1 MIIQENT
8 IIHGDSLTVLRQMEP
23 ESVDA
28 IITDPPYGINYVSQ
42 TASIKNDKSPFIW
55 FLYDAFRV
63 LKSGEAGRGGLI
75 CFTRWDVEQTFI
87 DAMKIAGF
95 NVKSEVIWDK
105 VYHGM
110 GDTKAAFAPSHENIV
125 FAVKGKYSF
134 PGSRPKDLVTFP
146 KINSSKMVHPTEKPV
161 GLLANLISSVT
172 KPGDLILDPF
182 DSDDVTHFNARGVY
196 ALLYGREDVR
206 LSAGDGDALR
216 WLPQRAGKDFREK
229 VAAIWD
235 DARVSG
241 FLTAELTGD
250 KSAMDDGDYL
260 AMQETGL
267 AHLFAVSGLHCAFLV
282 TLLAL
287 LISRRQRLLCAV
299 TIPLLLFYMVMVG
312 MSPSV
317 VRACIMQ
324 IFLLIAPL
332 FRRGS
337 DPLTSLAAAL
347 LVILLCNPF
356 AAASVSLQLSFSA
369 TLGMV
374 LLSPRLYK
382 LLTGWYKGKC
392 RPLRTAL
399 CFVAANL
406 SATLS
411 AVVFTA
417 PLTAWYFRIFV
428 LVAPLSS
435 LLAVPAAGWSFMAAF
450 VTVLLGFVWL
460 PLASLLGWIS
470 WALVRYIL
478 WIANGMMSWRY
489 HAVYFTNPYLIY
501 WLLFLYAAFIGCAA
515 TPDGKRKYLLASA
528 LSVLTLTAA
537 IWVNRQDYQYG
548 VLTALTLDVGQG
560 ESVILTSDGETAL
573 VDCGSSNS
581 YKDPGGL
588 AADTLHSMGVRELS
602 AVVVTHYHA
611 DHTNGL
617 YEVLRRIPVQT
628 IYLPDIE
635 DEYGVRERLVSLAE
649 EKGAQVTYVT
659 KETADTLG
667 DTVLTIY
674 PPVQSGGDLNELGLT
689 ALASAGDF
697 DLLITGDMSGSTE
710 KKLVETYALPD
721 IEVLVVSHHGSRYSS
736 NIRFLKSVTPEAAVI
751 SVGDNNYGHPSE
763 ETLQRLLAVGAD
775 IWRTD
780 QQGTIR
786 ITVNGG

>member
-1 MIIQENT
+1 M
-8 IIHGDSLTVLRQMEP
+8 
-23 ESVDA
+23 
-28 IITDPPYGINYVSQ
+28 
-42 TASIKNDKSPFIW
+42 
-55 FLYDAFRV
+55 RV
-63 LKSGEAGRGGLI
+63 LATIGFSFSAGVFLAALLPWNGWQLYAAGGVLLLALAWLFAARKQKYFRRGLLILLPLAVSLAYFAGYDHLVRQPIEDRCGAASDFAATVCDWPQATERGARVTVELEGYHRARAVLYGEAELLAARP
-75 CFTRWDVEQTFI
+75 
-87 DAMKIAGF
+87 
-95 NVKSEVIWDK
+95 
-105 VYHGM
+105 
-110 GDTKAAFAPSHENIV
+110 GDTVTGTAQWQS
-125 FAVKGKYSF
+125 AVHF
-134 PGSRPKDLVTFP
+134 
-146 KINSSKMVHPTEKPV
+146 N
-161 GLLANLISSVT
+161 
-172 KPGDLILDPF
+172 
-182 DSDDVTHFNARGVY
+182 SDDVTHFNARGVY

-216 WLPQRAGKDFREK
+216 WLPQRAGKAFREK

-235 DARVSG
+235 DPRVSG

-501 WLLFLYAAFIGCAA
+501 WLLFLYAVFIGCAA

>member
-1 MIIQENT
+1 M
-8 IIHGDSLTVLRQMEP
+8 
-23 ESVDA
+23 
-28 IITDPPYGINYVSQ
+28 
-42 TASIKNDKSPFIW
+42 
-55 FLYDAFRV
+55 RV
-63 LKSGEAGRGGLI
+63 LATIGFSFSAGVFLAALLPWTGWQLYAAGGVLLLALAWLFAVRKQKYFRRGLLILLPLAVSLAYFAGYDHLVRQPIEDRCGAASDFTATVCDWPQATERGARVTVELEGYHQARAVLYGEAELLAARP
-75 CFTRWDVEQTFI
+75 
-87 DAMKIAGF
+87 
-95 NVKSEVIWDK
+95 
-105 VYHGM
+105 
-110 GDTKAAFAPSHENIV
+110 GDTVTGTAQWQSAAH
-125 FAVKGKYSF
+125 
-134 PGSRPKDLVTFP
+134 
-146 KINSSKMVHPTEKPV
+146 
-161 GLLANLISSVT
+161 
-172 KPGDLILDPF
+172 F

-216 WLPQRAGKDFREK
+216 WLPQRAGKAFREK

-235 DARVSG
+235 DPRVSG

-689 ALASAGDF
+689 ALASTGDF

>member
-1 MIIQENT
+1 M
-8 IIHGDSLTVLRQMEP
+8 
-23 ESVDA
+23 
-28 IITDPPYGINYVSQ
+28 
-42 TASIKNDKSPFIW
+42 
-55 FLYDAFRV
+55 RV
-63 LKSGEAGRGGLI
+63 LATIGFSFSAGVFLAALLPWNGWQLYAAGGVLLLALAWLFAARKQKYFRRGLLILLPLAVSLAYFAGYDHLVRQPIENRCGAASDFAATVCDWPQATERGAKITVELEGYHRARAVLYGEAELLAARP
-75 CFTRWDVEQTFI
+75 
-87 DAMKIAGF
+87 
-95 NVKSEVIWDK
+95 
-105 VYHGM
+105 
-110 GDTKAAFAPSHENIV
+110 GDTVTGTAQWQS
-125 FAVKGKYSF
+125 AVHF
-134 PGSRPKDLVTFP
+134 
-146 KINSSKMVHPTEKPV
+146 N
-161 GLLANLISSVT
+161 
-172 KPGDLILDPF
+172 
-182 DSDDVTHFNARGVY
+182 SDDVTHFNARGVY

-216 WLPQRAGKDFREK
+216 WLPQRAGKAFREK

-392 RPLRTAL
+392 RPLRAAL

>member
-1 MIIQENT
+1 M
-8 IIHGDSLTVLRQMEP
+8 
-23 ESVDA
+23 
-28 IITDPPYGINYVSQ
+28 
-42 TASIKNDKSPFIW
+42 
-55 FLYDAFRV
+55 RV
-63 LKSGEAGRGGLI
+63 LATIGFSFSAGVFLAALLPWTGWQLYAAGGVLLLALAWLFAARKQKYFRRGLLILLPLVVSLAYFAGYDHLVRQPIEDRCGAASDFTATVCDWPQATERGARVTVELEGYHRARAVLYGEAELLAARP
-75 CFTRWDVEQTFI
+75 
-87 DAMKIAGF
+87 
-95 NVKSEVIWDK
+95 
-105 VYHGM
+105 
-110 GDTKAAFAPSHENIV
+110 GDTVTGTAQWQSAAH
-125 FAVKGKYSF
+125 
-134 PGSRPKDLVTFP
+134 
-146 KINSSKMVHPTEKPV
+146 
-161 GLLANLISSVT
+161 
-172 KPGDLILDPF
+172 F

-216 WLPQRAGKDFREK
+216 WLPQRAGKAFREK

-235 DARVSG
+235 DPRVSG

-299 TIPLLLFYMVMVG
+299 TIPLLLFYMVKVG

-392 RPLRTAL
+392 RPLRAAL

-560 ESVILTSDGETAL
+560 ESVILTSGGETAL

-667 DTVLTIY
+667 DTILTIY

-736 NIRFLKSVTPEAAVI
+736 NIRFLKAVTPEAAVI

-763 ETLQRLLAVGAD
+763 ETLQRLLAIGAD

>member
-1 MIIQENT
+1 M
-8 IIHGDSLTVLRQMEP
+8 
-23 ESVDA
+23 
-28 IITDPPYGINYVSQ
+28 
-42 TASIKNDKSPFIW
+42 
-55 FLYDAFRV
+55 RV
-63 LKSGEAGRGGLI
+63 LATIGFSFSAGVFLAALLPWNGWQLYAAGGVLLLALAWLFAARKQKYFRRGLLILLPLAVSLAYFAGYDHLVRQPIEDRCGAASDFAATVCDWPQATERGAKITVELEGYHRARAVLYGEAELLAARP
-75 CFTRWDVEQTFI
+75 
-87 DAMKIAGF
+87 
-95 NVKSEVIWDK
+95 
-105 VYHGM
+105 
-110 GDTKAAFAPSHENIV
+110 GDTVTGTAQWQS
-125 FAVKGKYSF
+125 AV
-134 PGSRPKDLVTFP
+134 
-146 KINSSKMVHPTEKPV
+146 H
-161 GLLANLISSVT
+161 
-172 KPGDLILDPF
+172 F

-216 WLPQRAGKDFREK
+216 WLPQRAGKAFREK

-560 ESVILTSDGETAL
+560 ESVILTSGGETAL

>member
-1 MIIQENT
+1 M
-8 IIHGDSLTVLRQMEP
+8 
-23 ESVDA
+23 
-28 IITDPPYGINYVSQ
+28 
-42 TASIKNDKSPFIW
+42 
-55 FLYDAFRV
+55 RV
-63 LKSGEAGRGGLI
+63 LATIGFSFSAGVFLAALLPWNGWQLYAAGGVLLLALAWLFAARKQKYFRRGLLILLPLAVSLAYFAGYDHLVRQPIEDRCGAASDFAATVCDWPQATERGARVTVELEGYHRARAVLYGEAELLAARP
-75 CFTRWDVEQTFI
+75 
-87 DAMKIAGF
+87 
-95 NVKSEVIWDK
+95 
-105 VYHGM
+105 
-110 GDTKAAFAPSHENIV
+110 GDTVTGTAQWQSAAH
-125 FAVKGKYSF
+125 
-134 PGSRPKDLVTFP
+134 
-146 KINSSKMVHPTEKPV
+146 
-161 GLLANLISSVT
+161 
-172 KPGDLILDPF
+172 F

-216 WLPQRAGKDFREK
+216 WLPQRAGKAFREK

-235 DARVSG
+235 DPRVSG

-392 RPLRTAL
+392 RPLRAAL

-560 ESVILTSDGETAL
+560 ESVILTSGGETAL

-628 IYLPDIE
+628 VYLPDIE

-667 DTVLTIY
+667 DTVLTLY

>member
-1 MIIQENT
+1 M
-8 IIHGDSLTVLRQMEP
+8 
-23 ESVDA
+23 
-28 IITDPPYGINYVSQ
+28 
-42 TASIKNDKSPFIW
+42 
-55 FLYDAFRV
+55 RV
-63 LKSGEAGRGGLI
+63 LATIGFSFSAGVFLAALLPWNGWQLYAAGGILLLALAWLFAARKQKYFRRGLLILLPLAVSLAYFAGYDHLVRQPIEDRCGAASDFAATVCDWPQATERGARVTVELEGYHRARAVLYGEAELLAARP
-75 CFTRWDVEQTFI
+75 
-87 DAMKIAGF
+87 
-95 NVKSEVIWDK
+95 
-105 VYHGM
+105 
-110 GDTKAAFAPSHENIV
+110 GDTVTGTAQWQSAAH
-125 FAVKGKYSF
+125 
-134 PGSRPKDLVTFP
+134 
-146 KINSSKMVHPTEKPV
+146 
-161 GLLANLISSVT
+161 
-172 KPGDLILDPF
+172 F

-216 WLPQRAGKDFREK
+216 WLPQRAGKAFREK

-235 DARVSG
+235 DPRVSG

-267 AHLFAVSGLHCAFLV
+267 AHLFAVLGLHCAFLV

-382 LLTGWYKGKC
+382 LLAGWYKGKC
-392 RPLRTAL
+392 RPLRAAL

-470 WALVRYIL
+470 WVLVRYIL

-560 ESVILTSDGETAL
+560 ESVILTSGGETAL

-710 KKLVETYALPD
+710 KKLVETYALPN

-736 NIRFLKSVTPEAAVI
+736 NIRFLKAVTPEAAVI

>member
-1 MIIQENT
+1 M
-8 IIHGDSLTVLRQMEP
+8 
-23 ESVDA
+23 
-28 IITDPPYGINYVSQ
+28 
-42 TASIKNDKSPFIW
+42 
-55 FLYDAFRV
+55 RV
-63 LKSGEAGRGGLI
+63 LATIGFSFSAGVFLAALLPWTGWQLYAAGGVLLLALAWLFAARKQKYFRRGLLILLPLAVSLAYFAGYDHLVRQPIEDRCGAASDFTATVCDWPQATERGARITVELEGYHRARAVLYGEAELLAARP
-75 CFTRWDVEQTFI
+75 
-87 DAMKIAGF
+87 
-95 NVKSEVIWDK
+95 
-105 VYHGM
+105 
-110 GDTKAAFAPSHENIV
+110 GDTVTGTAQWQS
-125 FAVKGKYSF
+125 AVHF
-134 PGSRPKDLVTFP
+134 
-146 KINSSKMVHPTEKPV
+146 N
-161 GLLANLISSVT
+161 
-172 KPGDLILDPF
+172 
-182 DSDDVTHFNARGVY
+182 SDDVTHFNARGVY

-216 WLPQRAGKDFREK
+216 WLPQQAGKAFREK

-235 DARVSG
+235 DPRVSG

-356 AAASVSLQLSFSA
+356 AAASGSLQLSFSA

-560 ESVILTSDGETAL
+560 ESVILTSGGETAL

-588 AADTLHSMGVRELS
+588 AADMLHSMGVRELS

-628 IYLPDIE
+628 VYLPDIE

-736 NIRFLKSVTPEAAVI
+736 NIRFLKSVTPEVAVI

>member
-1 MIIQENT
+1 M
-8 IIHGDSLTVLRQMEP
+8 
-23 ESVDA
+23 
-28 IITDPPYGINYVSQ
+28 
-42 TASIKNDKSPFIW
+42 
-55 FLYDAFRV
+55 RV
-63 LKSGEAGRGGLI
+63 LATIGFSFSAGVFLAALLPWNGWQLYAAGGVLLLALAWLFAARKQKYFRRGLLILLPLAVSLAYFVGYDHLVRQPIEDRCGAASDFTATVCDWPQATERGARVTVELEGYHRARAVLYGEAELLAARP
-75 CFTRWDVEQTFI
+75 
-87 DAMKIAGF
+87 
-95 NVKSEVIWDK
+95 
-105 VYHGM
+105 
-110 GDTKAAFAPSHENIV
+110 GDTVTGTAQWQSAAH
-125 FAVKGKYSF
+125 
-134 PGSRPKDLVTFP
+134 
-146 KINSSKMVHPTEKPV
+146 
-161 GLLANLISSVT
+161 
-172 KPGDLILDPF
+172 F

-216 WLPQRAGKDFREK
+216 WLPQRAGKAFREK

-282 TLLAL
+282 TLMAL

-489 HAVYFTNPYLIY
+489 HAVYFTNPYLVY

-560 ESVILTSDGETAL
+560 ESVILTSGGETAL

-588 AADTLHSMGVRELS
+588 AADMLHSMGVRELS

-628 IYLPDIE
+628 VYLPDIE

>member
-1 MIIQENT
+1 M
-8 IIHGDSLTVLRQMEP
+8 
-23 ESVDA
+23 
-28 IITDPPYGINYVSQ
+28 
-42 TASIKNDKSPFIW
+42 
-55 FLYDAFRV
+55 RV
-63 LKSGEAGRGGLI
+63 LATIGFSFSAGVFLAALLPWNGWQLYAAGGILLLALAWLFAARKQKYFRRGLLILLPLAVSLAYFAGYDHLVRQPIEDRCGAASDFAATVCDWPQATERGARVTVELEGYHRARAVLYGEAELLAARP
-75 CFTRWDVEQTFI
+75 
-87 DAMKIAGF
+87 
-95 NVKSEVIWDK
+95 
-105 VYHGM
+105 
-110 GDTKAAFAPSHENIV
+110 GDTVTGTAQWQSAAH
-125 FAVKGKYSF
+125 
-134 PGSRPKDLVTFP
+134 
-146 KINSSKMVHPTEKPV
+146 
-161 GLLANLISSVT
+161 
-172 KPGDLILDPF
+172 F

-216 WLPQRAGKDFREK
+216 WLPQRAGKAFREK

-235 DARVSG
+235 DPRVSG

-382 LLTGWYKGKC
+382 LLAGWYKGKC
-392 RPLRTAL
+392 RPLRAAL

-470 WALVRYIL
+470 WVLVRYIL

-560 ESVILTSDGETAL
+560 ESVILTSGGETAL

-710 KKLVETYALPD
+710 KKLVETYALPN

-736 NIRFLKSVTPEAAVI
+736 NIRFLKEVTPEAAVI

-763 ETLQRLLAVGAD
+763 ETLQRLLEVGAD

>member
-1 MIIQENT
+1 M
-8 IIHGDSLTVLRQMEP
+8 
-23 ESVDA
+23 
-28 IITDPPYGINYVSQ
+28 
-42 TASIKNDKSPFIW
+42 
-55 FLYDAFRV
+55 RV
-63 LKSGEAGRGGLI
+63 LATIGFSFSAGVFLAALLPWNGWQLYAAGGVLLLALAWLFAARKQKYFRRGLLILLPLAVSLAYFAGYDHLVRQPIENRCGAASDFTATVCDWPQATERGARVTVELEGYHRARAVLYGEAELLAARP
-75 CFTRWDVEQTFI
+75 
-87 DAMKIAGF
+87 
-95 NVKSEVIWDK
+95 
-105 VYHGM
+105 
-110 GDTKAAFAPSHENIV
+110 GDTVTGTAQWQSAAH
-125 FAVKGKYSF
+125 
-134 PGSRPKDLVTFP
+134 
-146 KINSSKMVHPTEKPV
+146 
-161 GLLANLISSVT
+161 
-172 KPGDLILDPF
+172 F

-216 WLPQRAGKDFREK
+216 WLPQRAGKAFREK

-460 PLASLLGWIS
+460 LLASLLGWIS

-560 ESVILTSDGETAL
+560 ESVILTSGGETAL

>member
-1 MIIQENT
+1 M
-8 IIHGDSLTVLRQMEP
+8 
-23 ESVDA
+23 
-28 IITDPPYGINYVSQ
+28 
-42 TASIKNDKSPFIW
+42 
-55 FLYDAFRV
+55 RV
-63 LKSGEAGRGGLI
+63 LATIGFSFSAGVFLAALLPWNGWQLYAAGGVLLLALAWLFAARKQKYFRRGLLLLLPLAVSLAYFAGYDHLVRQPIENRCGAASDFTATVCDWPQATERGARVTVELEGYHRARAVLYGEAELLAARP
-75 CFTRWDVEQTFI
+75 
-87 DAMKIAGF
+87 
-95 NVKSEVIWDK
+95 
-105 VYHGM
+105 
-110 GDTKAAFAPSHENIV
+110 GDTVTGTAQWQSAAH
-125 FAVKGKYSF
+125 
-134 PGSRPKDLVTFP
+134 
-146 KINSSKMVHPTEKPV
+146 
-161 GLLANLISSVT
+161 
-172 KPGDLILDPF
+172 F

-206 LSAGDGDALR
+206 LSTGDGDALR
-216 WLPQRAGKDFREK
+216 WLPQRAGKAFREK

-560 ESVILTSDGETAL
+560 ESVILTSGGETAL

>member
-1 MIIQENT
+1 M
-8 IIHGDSLTVLRQMEP
+8 
-23 ESVDA
+23 
-28 IITDPPYGINYVSQ
+28 
-42 TASIKNDKSPFIW
+42 
-55 FLYDAFRV
+55 RV
-63 LKSGEAGRGGLI
+63 LATIGFSFSAGVFLAALLPWNGWQLYAAGGVLLLALAWLFAARKQKYFRRGLLILLPLAVSLAYFAGYDHLVRQPIENRCGAASDFTATVCDWPQATERGARVTVELEGYHRARAVLYGEAELLAARP
-75 CFTRWDVEQTFI
+75 
-87 DAMKIAGF
+87 
-95 NVKSEVIWDK
+95 
-105 VYHGM
+105 
-110 GDTKAAFAPSHENIV
+110 GDTVTGTAQWQSAAH
-125 FAVKGKYSF
+125 
-134 PGSRPKDLVTFP
+134 
-146 KINSSKMVHPTEKPV
+146 
-161 GLLANLISSVT
+161 
-172 KPGDLILDPF
+172 F

-216 WLPQRAGKDFREK
+216 WLPQRAGKAFREK

-235 DARVSG
+235 DPRVSG

-392 RPLRTAL
+392 RPLRAAL

-560 ESVILTSDGETAL
+560 ESVILTSGGETAL

-617 YEVLRRIPVQT
+617 YEVLRRLPVQT

>member
-1 MIIQENT
+1 M
-8 IIHGDSLTVLRQMEP
+8 
-23 ESVDA
+23 
-28 IITDPPYGINYVSQ
+28 
-42 TASIKNDKSPFIW
+42 
-55 FLYDAFRV
+55 RV
-63 LKSGEAGRGGLI
+63 LATIGFSFSAGVFLAALLPWNGWQLYAAGGVLLLALAWLFAARKQKYFRRGLLILLPLAVSLAYFAGYDHLVRQPIEDRCGAASDFAATVCDWPQATERGARVTVELEGYHRARAVLYGEAELLAARP
-75 CFTRWDVEQTFI
+75 
-87 DAMKIAGF
+87 
-95 NVKSEVIWDK
+95 
-105 VYHGM
+105 
-110 GDTKAAFAPSHENIV
+110 GDTVTGTAQWQS
-125 FAVKGKYSF
+125 AVHF
-134 PGSRPKDLVTFP
+134 
-146 KINSSKMVHPTEKPV
+146 N
-161 GLLANLISSVT
+161 
-172 KPGDLILDPF
+172 
-182 DSDDVTHFNARGVY
+182 SDDVTHFNARGVY

-216 WLPQRAGKDFREK
+216 WLPQRAGKAFREK

-235 DARVSG
+235 DPRVSG

-560 ESVILTSDGETAL
+560 ESVILTSGGETAL

>member
-1 MIIQENT
+1 M
-8 IIHGDSLTVLRQMEP
+8 
-23 ESVDA
+23 
-28 IITDPPYGINYVSQ
+28 
-42 TASIKNDKSPFIW
+42 
-55 FLYDAFRV
+55 RV
-63 LKSGEAGRGGLI
+63 LATIGFSFSAGVFLAALLPWNGWQLYAAGGVLLLALAWLFAARKQKYFRRGLLILLPLAVSLAYFAGYDHLVRQPIEDRCGAASDFAATVCDWPQATERGARVTVELEGYHRARAVLYGEAELLAARP
-75 CFTRWDVEQTFI
+75 
-87 DAMKIAGF
+87 
-95 NVKSEVIWDK
+95 
-105 VYHGM
+105 
-110 GDTKAAFAPSHENIV
+110 GDTVTGTAQWQSAAH
-125 FAVKGKYSF
+125 
-134 PGSRPKDLVTFP
+134 
-146 KINSSKMVHPTEKPV
+146 
-161 GLLANLISSVT
+161 
-172 KPGDLILDPF
+172 F

-216 WLPQRAGKDFREK
+216 WLPQRAGKAFREK

-235 DARVSG
+235 DPRVSG

-382 LLTGWYKGKC
+382 LLAGWYKGKC
-392 RPLRTAL
+392 RPLRAAL

-560 ESVILTSDGETAL
+560 ESVILISGGETAL

-710 KKLVETYALPD
+710 KKLVETYALPN

-736 NIRFLKSVTPEAAVI
+736 NIRFLKAVTPEAAVI

>member
-1 MIIQENT
+1 M
-8 IIHGDSLTVLRQMEP
+8 
-23 ESVDA
+23 
-28 IITDPPYGINYVSQ
+28 
-42 TASIKNDKSPFIW
+42 
-55 FLYDAFRV
+55 RV
-63 LKSGEAGRGGLI
+63 LATIGFSFSAGVFLAALLPWNGWQLYAAGGVLLLALAWLFAARKQKYFRRGLLILLPLAVSLAYFAGYDHLVRQPIEDRCGAASDFTATVCDWPQATERGAKITVELEGYHRARAVLYGEAELLAARP
-75 CFTRWDVEQTFI
+75 
-87 DAMKIAGF
+87 
-95 NVKSEVIWDK
+95 
-105 VYHGM
+105 
-110 GDTKAAFAPSHENIV
+110 GDTVTGTAQWQS
-125 FAVKGKYSF
+125 AVHF
-134 PGSRPKDLVTFP
+134 
-146 KINSSKMVHPTEKPV
+146 N
-161 GLLANLISSVT
+161 
-172 KPGDLILDPF
+172 
-182 DSDDVTHFNARGVY
+182 SDDVTHFNARGVY

-216 WLPQRAGKDFREK
+216 WLPQRAGKAFREK

-235 DARVSG
+235 DPRVSG

-392 RPLRTAL
+392 RPLRAAL

-450 VTVLLGFVWL
+450 VTALLGFVWL

-489 HAVYFTNPYLIY
+489 HAVYFTNPYLVY

-560 ESVILTSDGETAL
+560 ESVILTSGGETAL

-659 KETADTLG
+659 KETTDTLG

-736 NIRFLKSVTPEAAVI
+736 NIRFLKAVTPEAAVI

>member
-1 MIIQENT
+1 M
-8 IIHGDSLTVLRQMEP
+8 
-23 ESVDA
+23 
-28 IITDPPYGINYVSQ
+28 
-42 TASIKNDKSPFIW
+42 
-55 FLYDAFRV
+55 RV
-63 LKSGEAGRGGLI
+63 LATIGFSFSAGVFLAALLPWNGWQLYAAGGVLLLALAWLFAARKQKYFRRGLLILLSLAVSLAYFSGYDHRVRQPIEDRCGAASDFTATVCDWPQATERGARVTVELEGYHRARAVLYGEAELLAARP
-75 CFTRWDVEQTFI
+75 
-87 DAMKIAGF
+87 
-95 NVKSEVIWDK
+95 
-105 VYHGM
+105 
-110 GDTKAAFAPSHENIV
+110 GDTVTGTAQWQS
-125 FAVKGKYSF
+125 AVHF
-134 PGSRPKDLVTFP
+134 
-146 KINSSKMVHPTEKPV
+146 N
-161 GLLANLISSVT
+161 
-172 KPGDLILDPF
+172 
-182 DSDDVTHFNARGVY
+182 SDDVTHFNARGVY

-216 WLPQRAGKDFREK
+216 WLPQRAGKAFREK

-235 DARVSG
+235 DPRVSG

-392 RPLRTAL
+392 RPLRAAL

-501 WLLFLYAAFIGCAA
+501 WLLFLYAVFIGCAA

-560 ESVILTSDGETAL
+560 ESVILTSGGETAL

-628 IYLPDIE
+628 VYLPDIE

-667 DTVLTIY
+667 DTVLTLY

>member
-1 MIIQENT
+1 M
-8 IIHGDSLTVLRQMEP
+8 
-23 ESVDA
+23 
-28 IITDPPYGINYVSQ
+28 
-42 TASIKNDKSPFIW
+42 
-55 FLYDAFRV
+55 RV
-63 LKSGEAGRGGLI
+63 LATIGFSFSAGVFLAALLPWNGWQLYAAGGILLLALAWLFAARKQKYFRRGLLILLPLAVSLAYFAGYDHLVRQPIEDRCGAASDFAATVCDWPQATERGARVTVELEGYHRARAVLYGEAELLAARP
-75 CFTRWDVEQTFI
+75 
-87 DAMKIAGF
+87 
-95 NVKSEVIWDK
+95 
-105 VYHGM
+105 
-110 GDTKAAFAPSHENIV
+110 GDTVTGTAQWQSAAH
-125 FAVKGKYSF
+125 
-134 PGSRPKDLVTFP
+134 
-146 KINSSKMVHPTEKPV
+146 
-161 GLLANLISSVT
+161 
-172 KPGDLILDPF
+172 F

-216 WLPQRAGKDFREK
+216 WLPQRAGKAFREK

-235 DARVSG
+235 DPRVSG

-382 LLTGWYKGKC
+382 LLAGWYKGKC
-392 RPLRTAL
+392 RPLWAAL

-470 WALVRYIL
+470 WVLVRYIL

-560 ESVILTSDGETAL
+560 ESVILTSGGETAL

-710 KKLVETYALPD
+710 KKLVETYALPN

-736 NIRFLKSVTPEAAVI
+736 NIRFLKAVTPEAAVI

>member
-1 MIIQENT
+1 M
-8 IIHGDSLTVLRQMEP
+8 
-23 ESVDA
+23 
-28 IITDPPYGINYVSQ
+28 
-42 TASIKNDKSPFIW
+42 
-55 FLYDAFRV
+55 RV
-63 LKSGEAGRGGLI
+63 LATIGFSFSAGVFLAALLPWNGWQLYAAGGVLLLALAWLFAARKQKYFRRGLLILLPLAVSLAYFAGYDHLVRQPIENRCGAASDFTATVCDWPQATERGARVTVELEGYRRARAVLYGEAELLAARP
-75 CFTRWDVEQTFI
+75 
-87 DAMKIAGF
+87 
-95 NVKSEVIWDK
+95 
-105 VYHGM
+105 
-110 GDTKAAFAPSHENIV
+110 GDTVTGTAQWQSAAH
-125 FAVKGKYSF
+125 
-134 PGSRPKDLVTFP
+134 
-146 KINSSKMVHPTEKPV
+146 
-161 GLLANLISSVT
+161 
-172 KPGDLILDPF
+172 F

-216 WLPQRAGKDFREK
+216 WLPQRAGKAFREK

-392 RPLRTAL
+392 RPLRAAL

-450 VTVLLGFVWL
+450 VTALLGFVWL

-560 ESVILTSDGETAL
+560 ESVILTSGGETAL

-659 KETADTLG
+659 KETTDTLG

-775 IWRTD
+775 NWRTD

>member
-1 MIIQENT
+1 M
-8 IIHGDSLTVLRQMEP
+8 
-23 ESVDA
+23 
-28 IITDPPYGINYVSQ
+28 
-42 TASIKNDKSPFIW
+42 
-55 FLYDAFRV
+55 RV
-63 LKSGEAGRGGLI
+63 LATIGFSFSAGVFLAALLPWTGWQLYAAGGVLLLALAWLFAARKQKYFRRGLLILLPLVVSLAYFAGYDHLVRQPIEDRCGAASDFTATVCDWPQATERGARVTVELEGYHRARAVLYGEAELLAARP
-75 CFTRWDVEQTFI
+75 
-87 DAMKIAGF
+87 
-95 NVKSEVIWDK
+95 
-105 VYHGM
+105 
-110 GDTKAAFAPSHENIV
+110 GDTVTGTAQWQSAAH
-125 FAVKGKYSF
+125 
-134 PGSRPKDLVTFP
+134 
-146 KINSSKMVHPTEKPV
+146 
-161 GLLANLISSVT
+161 
-172 KPGDLILDPF
+172 F

-216 WLPQRAGKDFREK
+216 WLPQRAGKAFREK

-235 DARVSG
+235 DPRVSG
-241 FLTAELTGD
+241 FLTAELAGD

-392 RPLRTAL
+392 RPLRAAL

-560 ESVILTSDGETAL
+560 ESVILTSGGETAL

-667 DTVLTIY
+667 DTILTIY

-736 NIRFLKSVTPEAAVI
+736 NIRFLKAVTPEAAVI

-763 ETLQRLLAVGAD
+763 ETLQRLLAIGAD

>member
-1 MIIQENT
+1 M
-8 IIHGDSLTVLRQMEP
+8 
-23 ESVDA
+23 
-28 IITDPPYGINYVSQ
+28 
-42 TASIKNDKSPFIW
+42 
-55 FLYDAFRV
+55 RV
-63 LKSGEAGRGGLI
+63 LATIGFSFSAGVFLAALLPWNGWQLYAAGGVLLLALAWLFAARKQKYFRRGLLILLPLAVSLAYFAGYDHLVRQPIEDRCGAASDFTATVCDWPQATERGAKITVELEGYHRARAVLYGEAELLAARP
-75 CFTRWDVEQTFI
+75 
-87 DAMKIAGF
+87 
-95 NVKSEVIWDK
+95 
-105 VYHGM
+105 
-110 GDTKAAFAPSHENIV
+110 GDTVTGTAQWQSAAH
-125 FAVKGKYSF
+125 
-134 PGSRPKDLVTFP
+134 
-146 KINSSKMVHPTEKPV
+146 
-161 GLLANLISSVT
+161 
-172 KPGDLILDPF
+172 F

-216 WLPQRAGKDFREK
+216 WLPQRAGKAFREK

-235 DARVSG
+235 DPRVSG

-560 ESVILTSDGETAL
+560 ESVILTSGGETAL

-635 DEYGVRERLVSLAE
+635 DEYGVRERLVSLAD

>member
-1 MIIQENT
+1 M
-8 IIHGDSLTVLRQMEP
+8 
-23 ESVDA
+23 
-28 IITDPPYGINYVSQ
+28 
-42 TASIKNDKSPFIW
+42 
-55 FLYDAFRV
+55 RV
-63 LKSGEAGRGGLI
+63 LATIGFSFSAGVFLAALLPWNGWQLYAAGGVLLLALAWLFAARKQKYFRRGLLILLPLAVSLAYFAGYDYLVRQPIENRCGAASDFTATVCDWPQATERGARVTVELEGYHRARAVLYGEAELLAARP
-75 CFTRWDVEQTFI
+75 
-87 DAMKIAGF
+87 
-95 NVKSEVIWDK
+95 
-105 VYHGM
+105 
-110 GDTKAAFAPSHENIV
+110 GDTVTGTAQWQSAAH
-125 FAVKGKYSF
+125 
-134 PGSRPKDLVTFP
+134 
-146 KINSSKMVHPTEKPV
+146 
-161 GLLANLISSVT
+161 
-172 KPGDLILDPF
+172 F

-216 WLPQRAGKDFREK
+216 WLPQRAGKAFREK

-235 DARVSG
+235 DPRVSG

-560 ESVILTSDGETAL
+560 ESIILTSDGETAL

-721 IEVLVVSHHGSRYSS
+721 IEVLAVSHHGSRYSS
-736 NIRFLKSVTPEAAVI
+736 NIRFLKAVTPEAAVI

>member
-1 MIIQENT
+1 M
-8 IIHGDSLTVLRQMEP
+8 
-23 ESVDA
+23 
-28 IITDPPYGINYVSQ
+28 
-42 TASIKNDKSPFIW
+42 
-55 FLYDAFRV
+55 RV
-63 LKSGEAGRGGLI
+63 LATIGFSFSAGVFLAALLPWTGWQLYAAGGVLLLALAWLFAARKQKYFRRGLLILLPLVVSLAYFAGYDHLVRQPIEDRCGAASDFTATVCDWPQATERGARVTVELEGYHRARAVLYGEAELLAARP
-75 CFTRWDVEQTFI
+75 
-87 DAMKIAGF
+87 
-95 NVKSEVIWDK
+95 
-105 VYHGM
+105 
-110 GDTKAAFAPSHENIV
+110 GDTVTGTAQWQSAAH
-125 FAVKGKYSF
+125 
-134 PGSRPKDLVTFP
+134 
-146 KINSSKMVHPTEKPV
+146 
-161 GLLANLISSVT
+161 
-172 KPGDLILDPF
+172 F

-216 WLPQRAGKDFREK
+216 WLPQRAGKAFREK

-235 DARVSG
+235 DPRVSG

-392 RPLRTAL
+392 RPLRAAL

-560 ESVILTSDGETAL
+560 ESVILTSGGETAL

-710 KKLVETYALPD
+710 KKLVETYALPN

-736 NIRFLKSVTPEAAVI
+736 NIRFLKAVTPEAAVI

>member
-1 MIIQENT
+1 M
-8 IIHGDSLTVLRQMEP
+8 
-23 ESVDA
+23 
-28 IITDPPYGINYVSQ
+28 
-42 TASIKNDKSPFIW
+42 
-55 FLYDAFRV
+55 RV
-63 LKSGEAGRGGLI
+63 LATIGFSFSAGVFLAALLPWTGWQLYAAGGVLLLALAWLFAARKQKYFRRGLLILLPLVVSLAYFAGYDHLVRQPIEDRCGAASDFTATVCDWPQATERGARVTVELEGYHRARAVLYGEAELLAARP
-75 CFTRWDVEQTFI
+75 
-87 DAMKIAGF
+87 
-95 NVKSEVIWDK
+95 
-105 VYHGM
+105 
-110 GDTKAAFAPSHENIV
+110 GDTVTGTAQWQSAAH
-125 FAVKGKYSF
+125 
-134 PGSRPKDLVTFP
+134 
-146 KINSSKMVHPTEKPV
+146 
-161 GLLANLISSVT
+161 
-172 KPGDLILDPF
+172 F

-216 WLPQRAGKDFREK
+216 WLPQRAGKAFREK

-235 DARVSG
+235 DPRVSG

-560 ESVILTSDGETAL
+560 ESVILTSGGETAL

-736 NIRFLKSVTPEAAVI
+736 NIRFLKAVTPEAAVI

-763 ETLQRLLAVGAD
+763 ETLQRLLAIGAD

>member
-1 MIIQENT
+1 M
-8 IIHGDSLTVLRQMEP
+8 
-23 ESVDA
+23 
-28 IITDPPYGINYVSQ
+28 
-42 TASIKNDKSPFIW
+42 
-55 FLYDAFRV
+55 RV
-63 LKSGEAGRGGLI
+63 LATIGFSFSAGVFLAALLPWTGWQLYAAGGVLLLALAWLFAARKQKYFRRGLLILLPLAVSLAYFAGYDHLVRQPIENRCGAASDFAATVCDWPQATEHGAKITVELEGYHRARAVLYGEAELLAARP
-75 CFTRWDVEQTFI
+75 
-87 DAMKIAGF
+87 
-95 NVKSEVIWDK
+95 
-105 VYHGM
+105 
-110 GDTKAAFAPSHENIV
+110 GDTVTGTAQWQSAAH
-125 FAVKGKYSF
+125 
-134 PGSRPKDLVTFP
+134 
-146 KINSSKMVHPTEKPV
+146 
-161 GLLANLISSVT
+161 
-172 KPGDLILDPF
+172 F

-206 LSAGDGDALR
+206 LSSGDGDALR
-216 WLPQRAGKDFREK
+216 WLPQRAGKAFREK

-235 DARVSG
+235 DPRVSG

-374 LLSPRLYK
+374 LLSSRLYK

-392 RPLRTAL
+392 RPLRAAL

-450 VTVLLGFVWL
+450 VTALLGFLWL

-501 WLLFLYAAFIGCAA
+501 WLLFLYAVFIGCAA

-560 ESVILTSDGETAL
+560 ESVILTSGGETAL

-628 IYLPDIE
+628 VYLPDIE

-736 NIRFLKSVTPEAAVI
+736 NIRFLKAVMPEAAVI

>member
-1 MIIQENT
+1 M
-8 IIHGDSLTVLRQMEP
+8 
-23 ESVDA
+23 
-28 IITDPPYGINYVSQ
+28 
-42 TASIKNDKSPFIW
+42 
-55 FLYDAFRV
+55 RV
-63 LKSGEAGRGGLI
+63 LTTIGFSFSAGVFLAALLPWNGWQLYAAGGVLLLALAWLFAARKQKYFRRGLLILLPLAVSLAYFAGYDHLVRQPIEDRCGAASDFTATVCDWPQATERGAKITVELEGYHRARAVLYGEAELLAARP
-75 CFTRWDVEQTFI
+75 
-87 DAMKIAGF
+87 
-95 NVKSEVIWDK
+95 
-105 VYHGM
+105 
-110 GDTKAAFAPSHENIV
+110 GDTVTGTAQWQSAAH
-125 FAVKGKYSF
+125 
-134 PGSRPKDLVTFP
+134 
-146 KINSSKMVHPTEKPV
+146 
-161 GLLANLISSVT
+161 
-172 KPGDLILDPF
+172 F

-235 DARVSG
+235 DPRVSG

-287 LISRRQRLLCAV
+287 LIYRRQRLLCAV

-332 FRRGS
+332 FQRGS

-560 ESVILTSDGETAL
+560 ESVILTSGGETAL

>member
-1 MIIQENT
+1 M
-8 IIHGDSLTVLRQMEP
+8 
-23 ESVDA
+23 
-28 IITDPPYGINYVSQ
+28 
-42 TASIKNDKSPFIW
+42 
-55 FLYDAFRV
+55 RV
-63 LKSGEAGRGGLI
+63 LATIGFSFSAGVFLAALLPWNGWQLYAAGGVLLLALAWLFAARKQKYFRRGLLILLPLAVSLAYFAGYDHLVRQPIEDRCGAASDFTATVCDWPQATERGAKVTVELEGYHRARAVLYGEAELLAARP
-75 CFTRWDVEQTFI
+75 
-87 DAMKIAGF
+87 
-95 NVKSEVIWDK
+95 
-105 VYHGM
+105 
-110 GDTKAAFAPSHENIV
+110 GDTVTGTAQWQS
-125 FAVKGKYSF
+125 AVHF
-134 PGSRPKDLVTFP
+134 
-146 KINSSKMVHPTEKPV
+146 N
-161 GLLANLISSVT
+161 
-172 KPGDLILDPF
+172 
-182 DSDDVTHFNARGVY
+182 SDDVTHFNARGVY

-216 WLPQRAGKDFREK
+216 WLPQRAGKAFREK

-235 DARVSG
+235 DPRVSG

-392 RPLRTAL
+392 RPLRAAL

-560 ESVILTSDGETAL
+560 ESVILTSGGETAL

-667 DTVLTIY
+667 DTILTIY

>member
-1 MIIQENT
+1 M
-8 IIHGDSLTVLRQMEP
+8 
-23 ESVDA
+23 
-28 IITDPPYGINYVSQ
+28 
-42 TASIKNDKSPFIW
+42 
-55 FLYDAFRV
+55 RV
-63 LKSGEAGRGGLI
+63 LATIGFSFSAGVFLAALLPWNGWQLYAAGGILLLALAWLFAARKQKYFRRGLLILLPLAVSLAYFAGYDHLVRQPIEDRCGAASDFAATVCDWPQATERGARVTVELEGYHRARAVLYGEAELLAARP
-75 CFTRWDVEQTFI
+75 
-87 DAMKIAGF
+87 
-95 NVKSEVIWDK
+95 
-105 VYHGM
+105 
-110 GDTKAAFAPSHENIV
+110 GDTVTGTAQWQSAAH
-125 FAVKGKYSF
+125 
-134 PGSRPKDLVTFP
+134 
-146 KINSSKMVHPTEKPV
+146 
-161 GLLANLISSVT
+161 
-172 KPGDLILDPF
+172 F

-216 WLPQRAGKDFREK
+216 WLPQRAGKAFREK

-235 DARVSG
+235 DPRVSG

-382 LLTGWYKGKC
+382 LLAGWYKGKC
-392 RPLRTAL
+392 RPLRAAL

-470 WALVRYIL
+470 WVLVRYIL

-560 ESVILTSDGETAL
+560 ESVILTSGGETAL

-710 KKLVETYALPD
+710 KKLVETYALPE

>member
-1 MIIQENT
+1 M
-8 IIHGDSLTVLRQMEP
+8 
-23 ESVDA
+23 
-28 IITDPPYGINYVSQ
+28 
-42 TASIKNDKSPFIW
+42 
-55 FLYDAFRV
+55 RV
-63 LKSGEAGRGGLI
+63 LATIGFSFSAGVFLAALLPWNGWQLYAAGGVLLLALAWLFAARKQKYFRRGLLILLPLAVSLAYFAGYDHLVRQPIEDRCGAASDFAATVCDWPQATERGARVTVELEGYHRARAVLYGEAELLAARP
-75 CFTRWDVEQTFI
+75 
-87 DAMKIAGF
+87 
-95 NVKSEVIWDK
+95 
-105 VYHGM
+105 
-110 GDTKAAFAPSHENIV
+110 GDTVTGTAQWQSAAH
-125 FAVKGKYSF
+125 
-134 PGSRPKDLVTFP
+134 
-146 KINSSKMVHPTEKPV
+146 
-161 GLLANLISSVT
+161 
-172 KPGDLILDPF
+172 F

-216 WLPQRAGKDFREK
+216 WLPQRAGKAFREK

-250 KSAMDDGDYL
+250 KSAMDNGDYL

-548 VLTALTLDVGQG
+548 VLTVLTLDVGQG
-560 ESVILTSDGETAL
+560 ESVILTSGGETAL

-736 NIRFLKSVTPEAAVI
+736 NIRFLKAVMPEAAVI

>member
-1 MIIQENT
+1 M
-8 IIHGDSLTVLRQMEP
+8 
-23 ESVDA
+23 
-28 IITDPPYGINYVSQ
+28 
-42 TASIKNDKSPFIW
+42 
-55 FLYDAFRV
+55 RV
-63 LKSGEAGRGGLI
+63 LATIGFSFSAGVFLAALLPWNGWQLYAAGGVLLLALAWLFAARKQKYFRRGLLILLPLAVSLAYFAGYDHLVRQPIEDRCGAASDFAATVCDWPQATERGARVTVELEGYHRARAVLYGEAELLAARP
-75 CFTRWDVEQTFI
+75 
-87 DAMKIAGF
+87 
-95 NVKSEVIWDK
+95 
-105 VYHGM
+105 
-110 GDTKAAFAPSHENIV
+110 GDTVTGTAQWQS
-125 FAVKGKYSF
+125 AV
-134 PGSRPKDLVTFP
+134 
-146 KINSSKMVHPTEKPV
+146 H
-161 GLLANLISSVT
+161 
-172 KPGDLILDPF
+172 F

-216 WLPQRAGKDFREK
+216 WLPQRAGKAFREK

-235 DARVSG
+235 DPRVSG

-560 ESVILTSDGETAL
+560 ESVILTSGGETAL

-667 DTVLTIY
+667 DTILTIY

-736 NIRFLKSVTPEAAVI
+736 NIRFLKAVTPEAAVI

-763 ETLQRLLAVGAD
+763 ETLQRLLAIGAD

>member
-1 MIIQENT
+1 M
-8 IIHGDSLTVLRQMEP
+8 
-23 ESVDA
+23 
-28 IITDPPYGINYVSQ
+28 
-42 TASIKNDKSPFIW
+42 
-55 FLYDAFRV
+55 RV
-63 LKSGEAGRGGLI
+63 LATIGFSFSAGVFLAALLPWNGWQLYAAGGVLLLALAWLFAARRQKYFRRGLLILLPLAVSLAYFAGYDHLVRQPIEDRCGAASDFTATVCDWPQATERGARVTVELEGYHRARAVLYGEAELLAARP
-75 CFTRWDVEQTFI
+75 
-87 DAMKIAGF
+87 
-95 NVKSEVIWDK
+95 
-105 VYHGM
+105 
-110 GDTKAAFAPSHENIV
+110 GDTVTGTAQWQSAAH
-125 FAVKGKYSF
+125 
-134 PGSRPKDLVTFP
+134 
-146 KINSSKMVHPTEKPV
+146 
-161 GLLANLISSVT
+161 
-172 KPGDLILDPF
+172 F

-216 WLPQRAGKDFREK
+216 WLPQRAGKAFREK

-235 DARVSG
+235 DPRVSG

-347 LVILLCNPF
+347 LLILLCNPF

-528 LSVLTLTAA
+528 LSVLTLAAA

-560 ESVILTSDGETAL
+560 ESVILTSGGETAL

-736 NIRFLKSVTPEAAVI
+736 NIRFLKAVMPEAAVI

>member
-1 MIIQENT
+1 M
-8 IIHGDSLTVLRQMEP
+8 
-23 ESVDA
+23 
-28 IITDPPYGINYVSQ
+28 
-42 TASIKNDKSPFIW
+42 
-55 FLYDAFRV
+55 RV
-63 LKSGEAGRGGLI
+63 LATIGFSFSAGVFLAALLPWNGWQLYAAGGVLLLALAWLFAARKQKYFRRGLLILLPLAVSLAYFAGYDHLVRQPIENRCGAASDFTATVCDWPQATERGARVTVELEGYHRARAVLYGEAELLAARP
-75 CFTRWDVEQTFI
+75 
-87 DAMKIAGF
+87 
-95 NVKSEVIWDK
+95 
-105 VYHGM
+105 
-110 GDTKAAFAPSHENIV
+110 GDTVTGTAQWQSAAH
-125 FAVKGKYSF
+125 
-134 PGSRPKDLVTFP
+134 
-146 KINSSKMVHPTEKPV
+146 
-161 GLLANLISSVT
+161 
-172 KPGDLILDPF
+172 F

-216 WLPQRAGKDFREK
+216 WLPQRAGKAFREK

-435 LLAVPAAGWSFMAAF
+435 LLAVPVAGWSFMAAF

-560 ESVILTSDGETAL
+560 ESVILTSGGETAL

-617 YEVLRRIPVQT
+617 YEMLRRIPVQT
-628 IYLPDIE
+628 VYLPDIE

-659 KETADTLG
+659 KETTDTLG

-689 ALASAGDF
+689 ALASTGDF

-736 NIRFLKSVTPEAAVI
+736 NIRFLKAVMPEAAVI

>member
-1 MIIQENT
+1 M
-8 IIHGDSLTVLRQMEP
+8 
-23 ESVDA
+23 
-28 IITDPPYGINYVSQ
+28 
-42 TASIKNDKSPFIW
+42 
-55 FLYDAFRV
+55 RV
-63 LKSGEAGRGGLI
+63 LATIGFSFSAGVFLAALLPWNGWQLYAAGGVLLLALAWLFAARKQKYFRRGLLILLPLAVSLAYFAGYDHMVRQPIEDRCGAASDFTATVCDWPQATERGARVTVELEGYHRARAVLYGEAELLAARP
-75 CFTRWDVEQTFI
+75 
-87 DAMKIAGF
+87 
-95 NVKSEVIWDK
+95 
-105 VYHGM
+105 
-110 GDTKAAFAPSHENIV
+110 GDTVTGTAQWQS
-125 FAVKGKYSF
+125 AVHF
-134 PGSRPKDLVTFP
+134 
-146 KINSSKMVHPTEKPV
+146 N
-161 GLLANLISSVT
+161 
-172 KPGDLILDPF
+172 
-182 DSDDVTHFNARGVY
+182 SDDVTHFNARGVY

-216 WLPQRAGKDFREK
+216 WLPQRAGKAFREK

-235 DARVSG
+235 DPRVSG

-392 RPLRTAL
+392 RLLRTAL

-560 ESVILTSDGETAL
+560 ESVILTSGGETAL

-628 IYLPDIE
+628 VYLPDIE

-689 ALASAGDF
+689 ALASTGDF

>member
-1 MIIQENT
+1 M
-8 IIHGDSLTVLRQMEP
+8 
-23 ESVDA
+23 
-28 IITDPPYGINYVSQ
+28 
-42 TASIKNDKSPFIW
+42 
-55 FLYDAFRV
+55 RV
-63 LKSGEAGRGGLI
+63 LATIGFSFSAGVFLAALLPWNGWQLYAAGGVLLLALAWLFAARKQKYFRRGLLILLPLAVSLAYFAGYDHLVRQPIEDRCGAASDFAATVCDWPQATERGAKITVELEGYHRARAVLYGEAELLAARP
-75 CFTRWDVEQTFI
+75 
-87 DAMKIAGF
+87 
-95 NVKSEVIWDK
+95 
-105 VYHGM
+105 
-110 GDTKAAFAPSHENIV
+110 GDTVTGTAQWQSAAH
-125 FAVKGKYSF
+125 
-134 PGSRPKDLVTFP
+134 
-146 KINSSKMVHPTEKPV
+146 
-161 GLLANLISSVT
+161 
-172 KPGDLILDPF
+172 F

-216 WLPQRAGKDFREK
+216 WLPQREGKAFREK

-235 DARVSG
+235 DPRVSG

-560 ESVILTSDGETAL
+560 ESVILTSGGETAL

-736 NIRFLKSVTPEAAVI
+736 NIRFLKSVTPETAVI

>member
-1 MIIQENT
+1 M
-8 IIHGDSLTVLRQMEP
+8 
-23 ESVDA
+23 
-28 IITDPPYGINYVSQ
+28 
-42 TASIKNDKSPFIW
+42 
-55 FLYDAFRV
+55 RV
-63 LKSGEAGRGGLI
+63 LATIGFSFSAGVFLAALLPWNGWQLYAAGGILLLALAWLFAARKQKYFRRGLLILLPLAVSLAYFAGYDHLVRQPIEDRCGAASDFAATVCDWPQATERGARVTVELEGYHRARAVLYGEAELLAARP
-75 CFTRWDVEQTFI
+75 
-87 DAMKIAGF
+87 
-95 NVKSEVIWDK
+95 
-105 VYHGM
+105 
-110 GDTKAAFAPSHENIV
+110 GDTVTGTAQWQSAAH
-125 FAVKGKYSF
+125 
-134 PGSRPKDLVTFP
+134 
-146 KINSSKMVHPTEKPV
+146 
-161 GLLANLISSVT
+161 
-172 KPGDLILDPF
+172 F

-216 WLPQRAGKDFREK
+216 WLPQRAGKAFREK

-235 DARVSG
+235 DPRVSG

-382 LLTGWYKGKC
+382 LLAGWYKGKC
-392 RPLRTAL
+392 RPLRAAL

-470 WALVRYIL
+470 WVLVRYIL

-560 ESVILTSDGETAL
+560 ESVILTSGGETAL

-710 KKLVETYALPD
+710 KKLVETYALPN

-736 NIRFLKSVTPEAAVI
+736 NIRFLKAVTPEAAVI

-763 ETLQRLLAVGAD
+763 EPLQRLLAVGAD